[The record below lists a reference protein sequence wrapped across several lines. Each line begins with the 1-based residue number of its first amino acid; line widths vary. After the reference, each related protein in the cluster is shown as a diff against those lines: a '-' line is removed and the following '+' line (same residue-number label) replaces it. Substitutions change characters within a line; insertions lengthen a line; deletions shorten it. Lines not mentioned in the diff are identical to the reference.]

1 MIFKHNTTIINDIII
16 EQNIKNFDPRW
27 IGRGALNT
35 QTRTW
40 VMNIPKNASNSIG
53 RLIAPGN
60 IPRNNW
66 LMEQRYSEVGKPTDN
81 FIVVL
86 RNPLERF
93 YGSLAQHYVIRLEHS
108 STLSDINRDI
118 DRLQW
123 MDSKF
128 DDMHIWPQF
137 SFLHGL
143 PVNNIKFLDLSTI
156 NQLPEILAMDS
167 VMESWNVSD
176 DNDNQRATKQRI
188 RAIIE
193 SNHEVKSYLEE
204 YYCTDIEIMKTLRGY
219 LPNR

>member
-1 MIFKHNTTIINDIII
+1 MIHKHNTAIINDIII

-27 IGRGALNT
+27 IGRGALYEP
-35 QTRTW
+35 TRTW

-60 IPRNNW
+60 RPRKNW
-66 LMEQRYSEVGKPTDN
+66 LMEQRYSEVGMPTDK
-81 FIVVL
+81 FIVVV
-86 RNPLERF
+86 RNPWERF
-93 YGSLAQHYVIRLEHS
+93 CGSLAQYYVIRLEHG
-108 STLSDINRDI
+108 STLAEINQDI
-118 DRLQW
+118 DKLLW

-128 DDMHIWPQF
+128 DDVHIWPQF

-143 PVNNIKFLDLSTI
+143 PLNQIKFLNLQTI
-156 NQLPEILAMDS
+156 TELPDILGISSA
-167 VMESWNVSD
+167 MESWNVSD

-193 SNHEVKSYLEE
+193 SNQKVKSYLEE
-204 YYCTDIEIMKTLRGY
+204 YYHTDIEIMKTLWGY

>member
-1 MIFKHNTTIINDIII
+1 MIFKHNTAIINDIII

-66 LMEQRYSEVGKPTDN
+66 LMEQRYSEVGMPTDN

-86 RNPLERF
+86 RNPWERF
-93 YGSLAQHYVIRLEHS
+93 CGSLAQHYVIRLEHG
-108 STLSDINRDI
+108 STLAEINHDI
-118 DRLQW
+118 DNLLW
-123 MDSKF
+123 MDPKF
-128 DDMHIWPQF
+128 DDVHIWPQF

-167 VMESWNVSD
+167 VIGSWNVSD

-193 SNHEVKSYLEE
+193 SNHEVKSNLEE
-204 YYCTDIEIMKTLRGY
+204 YYHTDIEIMETLREY

>member
-1 MIFKHNTTIINDIII
+1 MIHKHNTTIINDIII

-27 IGRGALNT
+27 IGRGALYEP
-35 QTRTW
+35 TRTW

-60 IPRNNW
+60 RPRKNW
-66 LMEQRYSEVGKPTDN
+66 LMEQRYSEVGMPTDK
-81 FIVVL
+81 FIVVV
-86 RNPLERF
+86 RNSWERF
-93 YGSLAQHYVIRLEHS
+93 CGSLAQYYVIRLEHG
-108 STLSDINRDI
+108 STLAEINQDI
-118 DRLQW
+118 DKLLW

-128 DDMHIWPQF
+128 DDVHIWPQF

-143 PVNNIKFLDLSTI
+143 PLNQIKFLNLETI
-156 NQLPEILAMDS
+156 TELPDILGISSA
-167 VMESWNVSD
+167 MESWNVSD

-193 SNHEVKSYLEE
+193 SNQKVKSYLEE
-204 YYCTDIEIMKTLRGY
+204 YYHTDTEIMKTLWGY

>member
-1 MIFKHNTTIINDIII
+1 MIHKHNTAIINDIII

-27 IGRGALNT
+27 IGRGALYEP
-35 QTRTW
+35 TRTW

-60 IPRNNW
+60 RPRKNW
-66 LMEQRYSEVGKPTDN
+66 LMEQRYSEVGMPTDKV
-81 FIVVL
+81 IVVV
-86 RNPLERF
+86 RNPWERF
-93 YGSLAQHYVIRLEHS
+93 CGSLAQYYIIRLEHG
-108 STLSDINRDI
+108 STLAEINQDI
-118 DRLQW
+118 DKLLW

-128 DDMHIWPQF
+128 DDVHIWPQF

-143 PVNNIKFLDLSTI
+143 PLNQIKFLNLETI
-156 NQLPEILAMDS
+156 TELPDILGISSA
-167 VMESWNVSD
+167 MESWNVSD

-193 SNHEVKSYLEE
+193 SNQKVKSYLEE
-204 YYCTDIEIMKTLRGY
+204 YYHTDTEIMKTLWGY

>member
-1 MIFKHNTTIINDIII
+1 MIHKHNIAIINDIII

-27 IGRGALNT
+27 IGRGALYEP
-35 QTRTW
+35 TRTW

-60 IPRNNW
+60 RPRKNW
-66 LMEQRYSEVGKPTDN
+66 LMEQRYSEVGMPTDK
-81 FIVVL
+81 FIVVV
-86 RNPLERF
+86 RNPWERF
-93 YGSLAQHYVIRLEHS
+93 CGSLAQYYVIRLEHG
-108 STLSDINRDI
+108 STLAEINQDI
-118 DRLQW
+118 DKLLW

-128 DDMHIWPQF
+128 DDVHIWPQF

-143 PVNNIKFLDLSTI
+143 PLNQIKFLNLETI
-156 NQLPEILAMDS
+156 TELPDILGISSAI
-167 VMESWNVSD
+167 ESWNVSD

-193 SNHEVKSYLEE
+193 SNQKVKSYLEE
-204 YYCTDIEIMKTLRGY
+204 YYHTDTEIMKTLWGY

>member
-1 MIFKHNTTIINDIII
+1 MIHKHNTAIINDIII

-27 IGRGALNT
+27 IGRGALYEP
-35 QTRTW
+35 TRTW

-60 IPRNNW
+60 RPRKNW
-66 LMEQRYSEVGKPTDN
+66 LMEQRYSEVGMPTDK
-81 FIVVL
+81 FIVVV
-86 RNPLERF
+86 RNPWERF
-93 YGSLAQHYVIRLEHS
+93 CGSLAQYYVIRLEHG
-108 STLSDINRDI
+108 STLAEINQDI
-118 DRLQW
+118 DKLLW

-128 DDMHIWPQF
+128 DDVHIWPQF

-143 PVNNIKFLDLSTI
+143 PLNQIKFLNLETI
-156 NQLPEILAMDS
+156 TELPDILGISSA
-167 VMESWNVSD
+167 MESWNVSD

-193 SNHEVKSYLEE
+193 SNQKVKSYLEE
-204 YYCTDIEIMKTLRGY
+204 YYHTDIEIMKTLWGY

>member
-1 MIFKHNTTIINDIII
+1 MIHKHNTTIINDIII

-27 IGRGALNT
+27 IGRGALYEP
-35 QTRTW
+35 TRTW

-60 IPRNNW
+60 RPRKNW
-66 LMEQRYSEVGKPTDN
+66 LMEQRYSEVGMPTDK
-81 FIVVL
+81 FIVVV
-86 RNPLERF
+86 RNPWERF
-93 YGSLAQHYVIRLEHS
+93 CGSLAQYYVIRLEHG
-108 STLSDINRDI
+108 STLAEINQDI
-118 DRLQW
+118 DKLLW

-128 DDMHIWPQF
+128 DDVHIWPQF

-143 PVNNIKFLDLSTI
+143 PLNQIKFLNLETI
-156 NQLPEILAMDS
+156 TELPDILGISSA
-167 VMESWNVSD
+167 MESWNVSD

-193 SNHEVKSYLEE
+193 SNQKVKSYLEE
-204 YYCTDIEIMKTLRGY
+204 YYHTDIEIMKTLWGY

>member
-1 MIFKHNTTIINDIII
+1 MIHKHNTAIINDIII

-27 IGRGALNT
+27 IGRGALYEP
-35 QTRTW
+35 TRTW

-60 IPRNNW
+60 RPRKNW
-66 LMEQRYSEVGKPTDN
+66 LMEQRYSEVGMPTDK
-81 FIVVL
+81 FIVVV
-86 RNPLERF
+86 RNPWERF
-93 YGSLAQHYVIRLEHS
+93 CGSLAQYYIIRLEHG
-108 STLSDINRDI
+108 STLAEINQDI
-118 DRLQW
+118 DKLLW

-128 DDMHIWPQF
+128 DDVHIWPQF

-143 PVNNIKFLDLSTI
+143 PLNQIKFLNLETI
-156 NQLPEILAMDS
+156 TELPDILGISSA
-167 VMESWNVSD
+167 MESWNVSD

-193 SNHEVKSYLEE
+193 SNQKVKSYLEE
-204 YYCTDIEIMKTLRGY
+204 YYHTDTEIMKTLWGY